1 MPGFATHY
9 LFGVD
14 AYRQLRADRLKKNL
28 RKNHSAFSLG
38 LQGPDLFFYYLPSYL
53 LHRENIGALAHD
65 KDTAAFLSCLIESR
79 RQFAGHEKQQAIADA
94 YILGFL
100 GHYTL
105 DCTVHP
111 YVYAFTGY
119 TPETPP
125 GNLDYFGQHAY
136 FETEID
142 NILLYRKKHICPSR
156 FHQGGTIRLNPLQ
169 KKVIIRMLVH
179 AYRSAYPG
187 TLATEVLLSGAP
199 LWMKLGTRLFR
210 DPSGQK
216 KVLVRLL
223 ERITLGRAFLSPM
236 VPSDHYRFIADPLN
250 QKHRTWT
257 HPWNKKRSNA
267 SFDELYREALDHYMR
282 RIRSYAALT
291 QNGFAADM
299 LQSFMTEHGNR
310 SFLSG
315 LACQ

>member
-14 AYRQLRADRLKKNL
+14 AYHKLPDNKLKENL
-28 RKNHSAFSLG
+28 KKNHSAYALG

-53 LHRENIGALAHD
+53 MHRKNIGDRAHRENTGAFFAYLLD
-65 KDTAAFLSCLIESR
+65 SR
-79 RQFAGHEKQQAIADA
+79 GLFVGHEKQQAIADA

-105 DCTVHP
+105 DTAVHP

-119 TPETPP
+119 TPDTPP
-125 GNLDYFGQHAY
+125 TNLEYFGQHAC

-142 NILLYRKKHICPSR
+142 NLLLGRKKHIYPSQ
-156 FHQGGTIRLNPLQ
+156 FHQHAVIRLTPLQ
-169 KKVIIRMLVH
+169 KKVIVRILVH
-179 AYRSAYPG
+179 AYRNAYPG
-187 TLATEVLLSGAP
+187 ILATEVLLGGAP
-199 LWMKLGTRLFR
+199 LWMKLGTWIFR

-223 ERITLGRAFLSPM
+223 ERLLVGRAFISPM
-236 VPSDHYRFIADPLN
+236 LPSDRYRFFADPLN
-250 QKHRTWT
+250 YSHRTWT
-257 HPWNKKRSNA
+257 HPWTGERSQA
-267 SFDELYREALDHYMR
+267 SFDDLYQKAKRHYIKRLCAYEQLMQTGFD
-282 RIRSYAALT
+282 AAAERDFLR
-291 QNGFAADM
+291 
-299 LQSFMTEHGNR
+299 EHGNL

-315 LACQ
+315 LPCR